1 MFPEASL
8 RKVAILLLLLV
19 VSPPLFAQYRNP
31 PGRDRGYWPRD
42 NTFELTPFVG
52 YSWGGTI
59 RSFQTDLFKSDVDL
73 ASSANIGAT
82 FGIPI
87 NDSGMK
93 VELMVDHQQTHFQSG
108 RGLFEPGANLG
119 DVNVTY
125 FHGGLLI
132 PFGDSRNATPFIV
145 VSAGLAN
152 VDPKLAGVTSE
163 NKFSA
168 SAGVG
173 VKVPVNRNLGI
184 RVEARGFFTALSNSN
199 DNSVCSRC
207 GFNNNN
213 DNLYQGE
220 VNMGLTLKF

>member
-1 MFPEASL
+1 MSPEASL
-8 RKVAILLLLLV
+8 RKAAILLLLLV
-19 VSPPLFAQYRNP
+19 APSLFAQYRNP
-31 PGRDRGYWPRD
+31 PGRDRGYSRD

-52 YSWGGTI
+52 YRWGGTI
-59 RSFQTDLFKSDVDL
+59 KSFQTDLFKSDVDL
-73 ASSANIGAT
+73 ASSANFGAS

-93 VELMVDHQQTHFQSG
+93 VELMVDHQQTHFQNG
-108 RGLFEPGANLG
+108 RGLFEPGSNLG

-132 PFGDSRNATPFIV
+132 PFAESRTATPFFV

-152 VDPKLAGVTSE
+152 VDPKFAGVTSE
-163 NKFSA
+163 NRFSA

-184 RVEARGFFTALSNSN
+184 RVEARGFFTSLTNNSN
-199 DNSVCSRC
+199 GGCSRC
-207 GFNNNN
+207 GFDSNNN
-213 DNLYQGE
+213 DLYQGE